1 MPEPATIRRA
11 RRSHSGA
18 RTLGELAVRVQECEN
33 DIHDIKA
40 DLRTAMGE
48 FGKLKDRLNI
58 WGALII
64 GAMAAGGL
72 ISEQAAAILK
82 AVVGGAG

>member
-1 MPEPATIRRA
+1 MSETATARRV
-11 RRSHSGA
+11 RRSHTGA
-18 RTLGELAVRVQECEN
+18 RTLGELAVRISECEN

-72 ISEQAAAILK
+72 ISDQAAAILK
-82 AVVGGAG
+82 AVVGNAG